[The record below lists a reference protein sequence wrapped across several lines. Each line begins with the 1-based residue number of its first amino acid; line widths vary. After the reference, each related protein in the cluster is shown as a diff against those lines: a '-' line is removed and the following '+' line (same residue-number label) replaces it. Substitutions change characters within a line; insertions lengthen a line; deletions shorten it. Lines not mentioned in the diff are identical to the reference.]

1 MDSLVFCGFA
11 LTSGFQYPSGSGS
24 GSGSS
29 IAVGAALI
37 SFDMKQMQNKS

>member
-11 LTSGFQYPSGSGS
+11 LTSGFQYPSGS